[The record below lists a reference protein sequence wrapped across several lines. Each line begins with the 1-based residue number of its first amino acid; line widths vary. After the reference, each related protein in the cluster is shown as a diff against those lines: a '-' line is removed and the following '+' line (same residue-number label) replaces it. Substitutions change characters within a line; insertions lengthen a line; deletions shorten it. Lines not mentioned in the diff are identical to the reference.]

1 MADDFD
7 AAAAETRLRRLQDER
22 KDVTA
27 NLPSDWGKQL
37 GESKMEREFQIKE
50 QNERDKAARHA
61 QYERDLQQARA
72 EKQAKIDAVKKD
84 AESRAEKLR
93 RAEEA
98 AKKVQY
104 EQENKQKTREFE
116 EVRKKNEKAIEDSR
130 RLNERL
136 SNPKTTAPERIRLR
150 QESEERLRR
159 ENIRTDKIN
168 RGWKEPQTP
177 EEWAIE
183 KNKQKMITAANM
195 KRGAQEIISK
205 APSYFDRTIT
215 GIFSPVVETATHKPK
230 VSASKGIVQE
240 SKQFGRAT
248 SGHAKKP
255 ITGGKVS
262 PARNPVY
269 QPVSINQNFMDNI
282 LGRNIETV
290 SGRKSE
296 KPKGNRNS
304 MSGLDD
310 FVRRL

>member
-7 AAAAETRLRRLQDER
+7 AAAAETNLRRLREEKQ
-22 KDVTA
+22 DVTA
-27 NLPSDWGKQL
+27 NLPNDWEKQL

-72 EKQAKIDAVKKD
+72 EKQAKIDAAKKD
-84 AESRAEKLR
+84 AEVRAEKLR
-93 RAEEA
+93 RAEGA

-116 EVRKKNEKAIEDSR
+116 EMRKKNEKAIEDSR

-136 SNPKTTAPERIRLR
+136 SNAKTAPERIRIR

-159 ENIRTDKIN
+159 ENIRVNLANSGQT
-168 RGWKEPQTP
+168 EPTSY
-177 EEWAIE
+177 E
-183 KNKQKMITAANM
+183 KKMITAANM

-205 APSYFDRTIT
+205 APSYFDRAIS

-230 VSASKGIVQE
+230 VSASKGIVQG
-240 SKQFGRAT
+240 SKQFNRAI
-248 SGHAKKP
+248 SSHAKKP

-262 PARNPVY
+262 PAKNPVD

-282 LGRNIETV
+282 LGRNVETTG
-290 SGRKSE
+290 GRKSE
-296 KPKGNRNS
+296 KSKGNRNS

>member
-7 AAAAETRLRRLQDER
+7 AAAAETNLRRLREEKQ
-22 KDVTA
+22 DVTA
-27 NLPSDWGKQL
+27 NLPNDWEKKL

-61 QYERDLQQARA
+61 QYEQDLQKERA
-72 EKQAKIDAVKKD
+72 EKQAKIDTAKKD
-84 AESRAEKLR
+84 AEVRAEKLR

-104 EQENKQKTREFE
+104 EQENKRKTREFE
-116 EVRKKNEKAIEDSR
+116 EMRKKNEKAIEDSR

-136 SNPKTTAPERIRLR
+136 SNAKTAPERIRIR

-159 ENIRTDKIN
+159 ENIRVN
-168 RGWKEPQTP
+168 RANSGQTEPTSY
-177 EEWAIE
+177 E
-183 KNKQKMITAANM
+183 KKMITAANM

-205 APSYFDRTIT
+205 APSYFDRAIS

-240 SKQFGRAT
+240 SKQFNRAIA
-248 SGHAKKP
+248 SHAKKP
-255 ITGGKVS
+255 ITGGKVTK
-262 PARNPVY
+262 AIIN
-269 QPVSINQNFMDNI
+269 QPLSINQNFMDNI
-282 LGRNIETV
+282 LGRTSETTG
-290 SGRKSE
+290 GRKSE

>member
-7 AAAAETRLRRLQDER
+7 AAAAETKLRQLREEKQ
-22 KDVTA
+22 DVTA
-27 NLPSDWGKQL
+27 NLPNDWEKQL
-37 GESKMEREFQIKE
+37 GESKTEREFQIKE

-61 QYERDLQQARA
+61 QYEKDLQKERA
-72 EKQAKIDAVKKD
+72 EKQAKIDAAKKD
-84 AESRAEKLR
+84 AEVRAEKLR

-104 EQENKQKTREFE
+104 EQENKRKTREFE
-116 EVRKKNEKAIEDSR
+116 EMRKKNEKAIEDSR

-136 SNPKTTAPERIRLR
+136 SNAKTAPERIRVR

-159 ENIRTDKIN
+159 ENIRANLANSGQT
-168 RGWKEPQTP
+168 EPTSY
-177 EEWAIE
+177 E
-183 KNKQKMITAANM
+183 KKMITAANM

-205 APSYFDRTIT
+205 APSYFDRAIS

-240 SKQFGRAT
+240 SKQFNRAIA
-248 SGHAKKP
+248 SHAKKP
-255 ITGGKVS
+255 ITGGKVTK
-262 PARNPVY
+262 AIIN
-269 QPVSINQNFMDNI
+269 QPLSINQNFMDNI
-282 LGRNIETV
+282 LGRTSETTG
-290 SGRKSE
+290 GRKSE
-296 KPKGNRNS
+296 KSKGNRNS

>member
-7 AAAAETRLRRLQDER
+7 AAAAETKLRRLREER
-22 KDVTA
+22 QDVTA
-27 NLPSDWGKQL
+27 NLPNDWEKQL

-61 QYERDLQQARA
+61 QYEKDLQKERA
-72 EKQAKIDAVKKD
+72 EKQAKIDAAKKD
-84 AESRAEKLR
+84 AEVRAEKLR
-93 RAEEA
+93 RAEGA

-116 EVRKKNEKAIEDSR
+116 EMRKKNEKAIEDSR

-136 SNPKTTAPERIRLR
+136 SNAKTAPERIRVR

-159 ENIRTDKIN
+159 ENIRVNLANSGQT
-168 RGWKEPQTP
+168 EPTSY
-177 EEWAIE
+177 E
-183 KNKQKMITAANM
+183 KKMITAANM

-205 APSYFDRTIT
+205 APSYFDRAIS

-262 PARNPVY
+262 PAKNPVY
-269 QPVSINQNFMDNI
+269 QPVSINQNFMDSI

-304 MSGLDD
+304 MGGFDD

>member
-7 AAAAETRLRRLQDER
+7 AAAAETNLRRLREEKQ
-22 KDVTA
+22 DVTA
-27 NLPSDWGKQL
+27 NLPNDWEKQL

-72 EKQAKIDAVKKD
+72 EKQAKIDTAKKD
-84 AESRAEKLR
+84 AEVRAEKLR

-104 EQENKQKTREFE
+104 EQENKRKTRETREFE
-116 EVRKKNEKAIEDSR
+116 EMRKKNEKAIEDSR

-136 SNPKTTAPERIRLR
+136 SNAKTAPERIRIR

-159 ENIRTDKIN
+159 ENIRVN
-168 RGWKEPQTP
+168 RANSGQTEPTSY
-177 EEWAIE
+177 E
-183 KNKQKMITAANM
+183 KKMITAANM

-205 APSYFDRTIT
+205 APSYFDRAIS

-240 SKQFGRAT
+240 SKQFNRAIA
-248 SGHAKKP
+248 SHAKKP
-255 ITGGKVS
+255 ITGGKVTK
-262 PARNPVY
+262 AIIN
-269 QPVSINQNFMDNI
+269 QPLSINQNFMDNI
-282 LGRNIETV
+282 LGRTSETTG
-290 SGRKSE
+290 GRKSE